1 MISKKSTKTQ
11 SLDKYL
17 LNFKKIN
24 FEPIDATKIND
35 FPRLNID
42 VIKNELTF
50 VSYQLKN
57 VFGYLAEH
65 FDKNN
70 GEMELVINTET
81 MNNNKLN
88 IYLRKFNCAI

>member
-17 LNFKKIN
+17 LNFKKID

-50 VSYQLKN
+50 GSYQLKN
-57 VFGYLAEH
+57 VLA
-65 FDKNN
+65 
-70 GEMELVINTET
+70 I
-81 MNNNKLN
+81 
-88 IYLRKFNCAI
+88 